1 MSRRAAARQA
11 ARETQS
17 VKQTATDLLAQ
28 LAALDGG
35 HGTHDGGGV
44 DTGIDE
50 RELLR
55 QIESLDDD
63 NELLAFVNALDVT
76 ETAEDSVLRQLEAHL
91 LVSDSRPAKAS
102 PLPAADDEP
111 SFAEVTQA
119 DESNPD
125 LLSQLAALMEGGS
138 PDSTEDAGGDAPQA
152 VEKAE
157 PVPVPELSLR
167 EQLLEAK
174 RHAVALKRE
183 GRIAEAKAALA
194 EVKRLTALLLES
206 Q

>member
-1 MSRRAAARQA
+1 MSRSAAARQA
-11 ARETQS
+11 AREKQS

-35 HGTHDGGGV
+35 HGTRDGV

-63 NELLAFVNALDVT
+63 NELLVFVNALDVT
-76 ETAEDSVLRQLEAHL
+76 ETAEGSVLRQLEAAL

-102 PLPAADDEP
+102 PLPDDEP

-138 PDSTEDAGGDAPQA
+138 VSAEDAVGDAPQA
-152 VEKAE
+152 LVKAE
-157 PVPVPELSLR
+157 PVPVPEPSMR

-194 EVKRLTALLLES
+194 EVKRLTALLES
-206 Q
+206 QE